1 MRKLYFRFQLFAV
14 ELWIYRLR
22 NGIKMAKQ
30 FTLEE
35 VKKHNTAK
43 DLWFTIHDKVYDV
56 TKFIEEH
63 PGGEEVLLEQGGGFA
78 TESFEDVG
86 HSTDARE
93 LMKTYEIGEVAE
105 ADREGKKSSTKT
117 TPSSPEGS
125 NQNVLMSWLVPLAIA
140 IGAAFVYRYFVGS
153 HN

>member
-56 TKFIEEH
+56 TKFIEEVSVSD
-63 PGGEEVLLEQGGGFA
+63 PKIKCADGLRVWFI
-78 TESFEDVG
+78 TE
-86 HSTDARE
+86 
-93 LMKTYEIGEVAE
+93 K
-105 ADREGKKSSTKT
+105 
-117 TPSSPEGS
+117 
-125 NQNVLMSWLVPLAIA
+125 
-140 IGAAFVYRYFVGS
+140 
-153 HN
+153 